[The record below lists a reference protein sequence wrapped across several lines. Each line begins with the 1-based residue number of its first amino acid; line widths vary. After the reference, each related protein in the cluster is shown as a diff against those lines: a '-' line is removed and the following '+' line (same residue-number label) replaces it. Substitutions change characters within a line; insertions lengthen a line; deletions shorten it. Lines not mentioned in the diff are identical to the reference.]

1 MALIKQHKNIEVEEL
16 PEFESLEDAERFYEN
31 QVDIDK
37 IGYTV
42 DQIAKFENGPE
53 LLVEKLLEDEI
64 THEVSSRIA
73 STLSKIDAERAPVED
88 VMNLLKL
95 RDAFIRNL
103 GISILRDYGDAIK
116 YYIVKFLIGNDRDL
130 RIFAINVLGDVSF
143 AQSRDMLVEL
153 LESEKDINVAMT
165 AVDYMAEIGEPED
178 IELLE
183 SIKDRFEND
192 PYVTF
197 GVAIDVIIDSYKSA
211 KIIYDDFQENF
222 KFLALDGVNN
232 PQNLGMIIRAVAASK
247 VDAIILGESCTK
259 ISPLVMKSSAGT
271 LFKLPI
277 YHTKNL
283 ANTLKGFSNTKIYSL
298 SSHALLDIKDIK
310 KYHKE
315 IFVLGNESSGV
326 SELVESTCN
335 ESIKID
341 MNRGVESLNVAITA
355 AIISFL

>member
-1 MALIKQHKNIEVEEL
+1 MKDSKEY
-16 PEFESLEDAERFYEN
+16 LEKKAF
-31 QVDIDK
+31 
-37 IGYTV
+37 
-42 DQIAKFENGPE
+42 FENVLTFYGRHSVIE
-53 LLVEKLLEDEI
+53 ILSDESVHVHKVHLSKSNKI
-64 THEVSSRIA
+64 DSNINKIVSLSQKRSIEIKYHNKDALSRI
-73 STLSKIDAERAPVED
+73 SKNAKQD
-88 VMNLLKL
+88 
-95 RDAFIRNL
+95 
-103 GISILRDYGDAIK
+103 
-116 YYIVKFLIGNDRDL
+116 
-130 RIFAINVLGDVSF
+130 
-143 AQSRDMLVEL
+143 Q
-153 LESEKDINVAMT
+153 
-165 AVDYMAEIGEPED
+165 
-178 IELLE
+178 
-183 SIKDRFEND
+183 
-192 PYVTF
+192 

-232 PQNLGMIIRAVAASK
+232 PQNLGMIIRTVAASK

-283 ANTLKGFSNTKIYSL
+283 VNTLKGFSDTKIYSL
-298 SSHALLDIKDIK
+298 SSHASIDIKDIK